1 MNMETSPNFTP
12 KAQQLIARSK
22 VVATSLNHNSVDTGH
37 LLLVILNSKNDLIEE
52 FIFSHG
58 YSIKE
63 LTSFVIATCNLEKA
77 HKKVDSC
84 EFSPTFNA
92 LLSAAFEFSKELKD
106 SYVGV
111 EHLFFCLL
119 NSVGGALYN
128 FFESHGFEPK
138 TAVETFLILMRS
150 ADKFDELISQLP
162 QDKSQ
167 INSPSPTVAQNKN
180 SESAL
185 ENFGT
190 NLNSLC
196 RHGKIGEI
204 IGKQDEISRAC
215 EILCRKIK
223 NNPIL
228 IGDPGVGKT
237 AVVEGLAHEIVKGR
251 VPPFLL
257 DKEIYSIDLA
267 SMIAGTKYR
276 GQFEQRIKA
285 LIKECKDDDRIILFI
300 DETHTIVGAGSAEG
314 AMDAANIL
322 KPALARGEL
331 KLIGATTF
339 PEYKKNI
346 EKDVALT
353 RRFEPIQVEEPS
365 PEECLA
371 ILRGIKSSYE
381 SFHGVKYPISS
392 LKTIISLCDLYLPN
406 RKFPDKA
413 IDIMDEAGSK
423 VKIRNATPPKAIQEI
438 ERKLYD
444 LIDLD
449 RSEEEQ
455 DELLKD
461 YDKLMDQW
469 QLSSTDPVSE
479 EDILNVVSQKAKV
492 PKENLI
498 LEKDNKT
505 KLVEKSLLKDVIN
518 QKEAVSA
525 LSRCILRAKIGLK
538 EHKKPIGSF
547 LFLGASG
554 VGKTWTAK
562 RLAKHYFGSEKNMFR
577 FDMSEYSEKVSSS
590 KLIGA
595 SPGYVGYEEGG
606 ALIESMKKRPHC
618 VLLFDEIEK
627 AHPEVQQLLLQIL
640 EEGEIEDNNGY
651 TAYFK
656 DTIVILTSNIGSELT
671 TKSTL
676 GFAPDSNSNSTKIHE
691 TAKKILSPELV
702 NRLNQVIIFNHLE
715 KEHLTKI
722 FKSETSKLKKKLRN
736 KKIKID
742 YSPEVVDWICDTSA
756 EEKMGARPLKRLI
769 QQNIED
775 QIVNFYFENEDSDDT
790 SFYFYLKNN
799 DIVYDIV

>member
-22 VVATSLNHNSVDTGH
+22 VVATSLNHKSVDAAH
-37 LLLVILNSKNDLIEE
+37 LLLVILNSKNDLVEE
-52 FIFSHG
+52 FMFSHG
-58 YSIKE
+58 FSIKE
-63 LTSFVIATCNLEKA
+63 ITSFVITFCDLEKK
-77 HKKVDSC
+77 HEKVESC
-84 EFSPTFNA
+84 NFNPTFNA
-92 LLSAAFEFSKELKD
+92 LLSGAFEFSKELKD

-119 NSVGGALYN
+119 NSMDGALYN
-128 FFESHGFEPK
+128 FFKSHGFKPK
-138 TAVETFLILMRS
+138 TVVETFLILMRS

-167 INSPSPTVAQNKN
+167 SNSAPSTSSQNKS

-204 IGKQDEISRAC
+204 IGKQEEISRAC

-285 LIKECKDDDRIILFI
+285 LIKECKEDERIILFI

-339 PEYKKNI
+339 PEFKKNI

-353 RRFEPIQVEEPS
+353 RRFESIQVEEPS

-371 ILRGIKSSYE
+371 ILKGIKRSYE
-381 SFHGVKYPISS
+381 SFHGVKYPVNV
-392 LKTIISLCDLYLPN
+392 LKTIVSLCDLYLPS

-413 IDIMDEAGSK
+413 IDVMDEAGSK

-455 DELLKD
+455 DMLLKD
-461 YDKLMDQW
+461 YDKLMDKW
-469 QLSSTDPVSE
+469 QLTSTDPVSDQ
-479 EDILNVVSQKAKV
+479 DILNVISQKAKV

-505 KLVEKSLLKDVIN
+505 KLVQKSLLKDVVN

-562 RLAKHYFGSEKNMFR
+562 RLAKHHFGSEKNMFR

-595 SPGYVGYEEGG
+595 APGYVGYEEGG

-676 GFAPDSNSNSTKIHE
+676 GFAPDSNSNSTKIHD

-742 YSPEVVDWICDTSA
+742 YSPEVIDWICDTSA

-775 QIVNFYFENEDSDDT
+775 QIVNFYFENEDSDNT
-790 SFYFYLKNN
+790 SFYFYLKND

>member
-1 MNMETSPNFTP
+1 MNMEISPNFTP

-22 VVATSLNHNSVDTGH
+22 VVASSLNHKSVDTGH
-37 LLLVILNSKNDLIEE
+37 LLLVILNSQNDLVEE

-58 YSIKE
+58 FSVKE
-63 LTSFVIATCNLEKA
+63 ITSFVIASCELEKK
-77 HKKVDSC
+77 HQKVESC

-92 LLSAAFEFSKELKD
+92 LLSAAFEFSQELKD

-119 NSVGGALYN
+119 NSMGGALYN
-128 FFESHGFEPK
+128 FFEAHGFEPK
-138 TAVETFLILMRS
+138 TVVETFLILMRS
-150 ADKFDELISQLP
+150 DSKFDELMSELP
-162 QDKSQ
+162 QNNPQFKAAPNPQPKS
-167 INSPSPTVAQNKN
+167 T
-180 SESAL
+180 ESAL

-204 IGKQDEISRAC
+204 IGKQEEISRAC

-237 AVVEGLAHEIVKGR
+237 AVVEGLAHEIVKGK

-285 LIKECKDDDRIILFI
+285 LIKECKEDQRIILFI

-331 KLIGATTF
+331 KLIGATTY
-339 PEYKKNI
+339 PEFKKNI

-353 RRFEPIQVEEPS
+353 RRFEPIQIEEPS

-371 ILRGIKSSYE
+371 ILKGIKPSYE
-381 SFHGVKYPISS
+381 SFHGVKYPVSS
-392 LKTIISLCDLYLPN
+392 LKTIVSLCDLYLPN
-406 RKFPDKA
+406 KKFPDKA
-413 IDIMDEAGSK
+413 IDVMDEAGSK

-455 DELLKD
+455 DDLLKD

-469 QLSSTDPVSE
+469 QLTSIDPVSE

-505 KLVEKSLLKDVIN
+505 KLIEKSLLKDVVN

-640 EEGEIEDNNGY
+640 EEGEIEDNNGF

-676 GFAPDSNSNSTKIHE
+676 GFAPDSNSNSTKIHD

-742 YSPEVVDWICDTSA
+742 YSPEVIDWICDTSA

-775 QIVNFYFENEDSDDT
+775 QIVNFYFENEDSDNT
-790 SFYFYLKNN
+790 SFYFYLKND

>member
-1 MNMETSPNFTP
+1 MNMEISPNFTP

-22 VVATSLNHNSVDTGH
+22 VVASSLNHKSVDTGH
-37 LLLVILNSKNDLIEE
+37 LLLVILNSQNDLVEE

-58 YSIKE
+58 FSVKE
-63 LTSFVIATCNLEKA
+63 ITSFVIASCELEKK
-77 HKKVDSC
+77 HQKVESC

-92 LLSAAFEFSKELKD
+92 LLSAAFEFSQELKD

-119 NSVGGALYN
+119 NSMGGALYN
-128 FFESHGFEPK
+128 FFEAHGFEPK
-138 TAVETFLILMRS
+138 TVVETFLILMRS
-150 ADKFDELISQLP
+150 DSKFDELMSELP
-162 QDKSQ
+162 QNNPQFKAAPNPQPKS
-167 INSPSPTVAQNKN
+167 T
-180 SESAL
+180 ESAL

-204 IGKQDEISRAC
+204 IGKQEEIGRAC

-237 AVVEGLAHEIVKGR
+237 AVVEGLAHEIVKGK

-285 LIKECKDDDRIILFI
+285 LIKECKEDERIILFI

-331 KLIGATTF
+331 KLIGATTY
-339 PEYKKNI
+339 PEFKKNI

-353 RRFEPIQVEEPS
+353 RRFEPIQIEEPS

-371 ILRGIKSSYE
+371 ILKGIKPSYE
-381 SFHGVKYPISS
+381 SFHGVKYPVSS
-392 LKTIISLCDLYLPN
+392 LKTIVSLCDLYLPN
-406 RKFPDKA
+406 KKFPDKA
-413 IDIMDEAGSK
+413 IDVMDEAGSK

-455 DELLKD
+455 DDLLKD

-469 QLSSTDPVSE
+469 QLTSIDPVSE

-505 KLVEKSLLKDVIN
+505 KLIEKSLLKDVVN

-640 EEGEIEDNNGY
+640 EEGEIEDNNGF

-676 GFAPDSNSNSTKIHE
+676 GFAPDSNSNNVKIHD

-742 YSPEVVDWICDTSA
+742 YSPEVIDWICDTSA

-775 QIVNFYFENEDSDDT
+775 QIVNFYFENEDSDNT
-790 SFYFYLKNN
+790 SFYFYLKND

>member
-1 MNMETSPNFTP
+1 MNMEISPNFTP

-22 VVATSLNHNSVDTGH
+22 SVASSLNHKSVDTGH
-37 LLLVILNSKNDLIEE
+37 LLLVILNSQNDLVEE
-52 FIFSHG
+52 FIFSYG
-58 YSIKE
+58 YSLKE
-63 LTSFVIATCNLEKA
+63 ITSFVISSCDLEKK
-77 HKKVDSC
+77 HQKVESC
-84 EFSPTFNA
+84 DFSPTFNA
-92 LLSAAFEFSKELKD
+92 LLSAAFEFSQELKD

-128 FFESHGFEPK
+128 FFEAHGFEPK

-150 ADKFDELISQLP
+150 DSKFDQLMYDLP
-162 QDKSQ
+162 QNKPQVKTPSSSQ
-167 INSPSPTVAQNKN
+167 PKN

-185 ENFGT
+185 ESFGT

-196 RHGKIGEI
+196 RHGKLGEI
-204 IGKQDEISRAC
+204 IGKEEEIKRAC

-237 AVVEGLAHEIVKGR
+237 AVVEGLAHEIVKGK

-285 LIKECKDDDRIILFI
+285 LIKECKEDPRVILFI

-339 PEYKKNI
+339 PEFKKNI

-353 RRFEPIQVEEPS
+353 RRFESIQVEEPS

-371 ILRGIKSSYE
+371 ILKGIKPSYE
-381 SFHGVKYPISS
+381 SFHGVKYPVSS
-392 LKTIISLCDLYLPN
+392 LKTIVSLCDLYLPS

-413 IDIMDEAGSK
+413 IDVMDEAGSK

-438 ERKLYD
+438 EKKLYD

-455 DELLKD
+455 DKLLKD

-469 QLSSTDPVSE
+469 QLSSVDPVSE

-505 KLVEKSLLKDVIN
+505 KLIEKSLLKDVVN

-525 LSRCILRAKIGLK
+525 LTRCILRAKIGLK

-640 EEGEIEDNNGY
+640 EEGEIEDNNGF

-676 GFAPDSNSNSTKIHE
+676 GFAPDSNSNNVKIHD

-702 NRLNQVIIFNHLE
+702 NRLNQVIIFNHLD

-722 FKSETSKLKKKLRN
+722 FKSETAKLKKKLRN

-742 YSPEVVDWICDTSA
+742 YSPEVIDWICDTSA

-775 QIVNFYFENEDSDDT
+775 QIVNFYFENEDSDNT
-790 SFYFYLKNN
+790 SFYFYLKND

>member
-1 MNMETSPNFTP
+1 MNMEISPNFTP

-22 VVATSLNHNSVDTGH
+22 VVASSLNHKSVDTGH
-37 LLLVILNSKNDLIEE
+37 LLLVILNSQNDLVEE

-58 YSIKE
+58 FSVKE
-63 LTSFVIATCNLEKA
+63 ITSFVIASCELEKK
-77 HKKVDSC
+77 HQKVESC

-92 LLSAAFEFSKELKD
+92 LLSAAFEFSQELKD

-119 NSVGGALYN
+119 NSMGGALYN

-138 TAVETFLILMRS
+138 TVVETFLILMRS
-150 ADKFDELISQLP
+150 DSKFDELMSELP
-162 QDKSQ
+162 QNNPQFKAAPNPQPKS
-167 INSPSPTVAQNKN
+167 T
-180 SESAL
+180 ESAL

-204 IGKQDEISRAC
+204 IGKQEEISRAC

-228 IGDPGVGKT
+228 IGDHGVGKT
-237 AVVEGLAHEIVKGR
+237 AVVEGLAHEIVKGK

-285 LIKECKDDDRIILFI
+285 LIKECKEDERIILFI

-331 KLIGATTF
+331 KLIGATTY
-339 PEYKKNI
+339 PEFKKNI

-353 RRFEPIQVEEPS
+353 RRFEPIQIEEPS

-371 ILRGIKSSYE
+371 ILKGIKPSYE
-381 SFHGVKYPISS
+381 SFHGVKYPVSS
-392 LKTIISLCDLYLPN
+392 LKTIVSLCDLYLPN
-406 RKFPDKA
+406 KKFPDKA
-413 IDIMDEAGSK
+413 IDVMDEAGSK

-455 DELLKD
+455 DDLLKD

-469 QLSSTDPVSE
+469 QLTSIDPVSE

-505 KLVEKSLLKDVIN
+505 KLIEKSLLKDVVN

-640 EEGEIEDNNGY
+640 EEGEIEDNNGF

-676 GFAPDSNSNSTKIHE
+676 GFAPDSNSNSTKIHD

-742 YSPEVVDWICDTSA
+742 YSPEVIDWICDTSA

-775 QIVNFYFENEDSDDT
+775 QIVNFYFENEDSDNT
-790 SFYFYLKNN
+790 SFYFYLKND

>member
-1 MNMETSPNFTP
+1 METSPNFTP

-22 VVATSLNHNSVDTGH
+22 VVATSLNHNRVDTGH

-63 LTSFVIATCNLEKA
+63 LTSFVISSCDLEKK
-77 HKKVDSC
+77 HQKVKSC
-84 EFSPTFNA
+84 DFSPTFNA
-92 LLSAAFEFSKELKD
+92 LLSAAFKFSQELKD

-128 FFESHGFEPK
+128 FFEAHGFEPK

-150 ADKFDELISQLP
+150 DSKFDQLMHDLP
-162 QDKSQ
+162 QNDSQHKTPSAPQPKS
-167 INSPSPTVAQNKN
+167 T
-180 SESAL
+180 ESAL

-204 IGKQDEISRAC
+204 IGKQEEISRAC

-339 PEYKKNI
+339 TEFKKNI

-353 RRFEPIQVEEPS
+353 RRFEPIQIEEPS

-371 ILRGIKSSYE
+371 ILRGIKPSYE
-381 SFHGVKYPISS
+381 SFHGVKYSISS
-392 LKTIISLCDLYLPN
+392 LKTIVSLCDLYLPN

-413 IDIMDEAGSK
+413 IDVMDETGSK

-455 DELLKD
+455 DMLLKD
-461 YDKLMDQW
+461 YDKLMDEW
-469 QLSSTDPVSE
+469 QLTSTDPVSDQ
-479 EDILNVVSQKAKV
+479 DILNVISQKAKV

-505 KLVEKSLLKDVIN
+505 KLVEKSLLKDVVN

-742 YSPEVVDWICDTSA
+742 YSPEVIDWICDTSA

-790 SFYFYLKNN
+790 SFYFYLKND